1 MVDMKIQEEQRR
13 PPGGS
18 LERIKQDAKFWLLK
32 AAAVRR
38 IHIIGCA
45 RSGTTMLH
53 YAMAAFADTIL
64 YDSESGIW
72 SYPSV
77 SQCLALAR
85 DRTSPRRT
93 RYLVTKRHYG
103 WFWDEE
109 IDRLIYSAHHHE
121 LFLINIVRDPRDV
134 LTSHKRG
141 SSRDGFY
148 VELERWQKSVEA
160 STVVLNALQG
170 SGRLLTL
177 RYEDVLNAAEPTA
190 ALLQD
195 RFGLRLRPHVRSWA
209 NLQDNIAAIGQSTNR
224 AQAMHGVRNFDPGS
238 IGRWS
243 RDAEAR
249 RFVEQVLEESPQRD
263 LLRRFMAT
271 YNYSS

>member
-1 MVDMKIQEEQRR
+1 MELGM
-13 PPGGS
+13 GTS
-18 LERIKQDAKFWLLK
+18 LGRMKQDGKFLLLR
-32 AAAVRR
+32 AAGIQR

-72 SYPSV
+72 AYPSL
-77 SQCLALAR
+77 SECFGLAL

-103 WFWDEE
+103 WFLDEE
-109 IDRLIYSAHHHE
+109 IEKLIYSAHRHQ
-121 LFLINIVRDPRDV
+121 LLLINIVRDPRDV

-141 SSRDGFY
+141 SRDGFY

-170 SGRLLTL
+170 CASLLTL
-177 RYEDVLNAAEPTA
+177 RYEDVINAAEPTA
-190 ALLQD
+190 ALLQE

-209 NLQDNIAAIGQSTNR
+209 NLQDNVATLGQRTDR

-243 RDAEAR
+243 SDPESRH
-249 RFVEQVLEESPQRD
+249 FVEQILDESSQRE

-271 YNYSS
+271 YNYSL